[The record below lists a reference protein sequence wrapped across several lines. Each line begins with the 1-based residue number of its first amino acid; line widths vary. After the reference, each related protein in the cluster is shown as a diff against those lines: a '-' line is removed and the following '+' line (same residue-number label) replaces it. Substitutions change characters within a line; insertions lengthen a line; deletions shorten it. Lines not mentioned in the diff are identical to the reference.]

1 MTGAPSTGGLRGR
14 GLLVRVYLHGILL
27 LALAAGASFVVGSYL
42 LAPAI
47 EGPSR
52 PSTAWIA
59 WHLDSLRDEPERMQR
74 ELADL
79 RERGRIEISLYAWD
93 GQLLASNAAR
103 APAPLDAAELNA
115 LRQHNTR
122 FASGQGLVALRGA
135 DGTLA
140 RYARMKYPVPA
151 LPLGTAAAQ
160 LVAALAVLA
169 LASMPLA
176 RSISA
181 PVERLAQLTRAF
193 GQGDLSVRARSERT
207 DEIGDLSR
215 AFDEMAGR
223 IVALR
228 RSEKE
233 LLANVSHE
241 LRTPLARIRLALELA
256 REGNT
261 ERAHS
266 YLQDIEEDLGELEPL
281 LDDIMTAAR
290 LDLERGAGSDAA
302 PPLRRQAVT
311 GAELL
316 EAASLRFARRFPER
330 TLRCR
335 TAGALPQLLADPGL
349 LRRVLDNLL
358 DNAAKFSDPGEPI
371 ELSGAACPEPPAL
384 EIRVRD
390 HGIDIAAEDLERVFE
405 PFFRTDRSR
414 SRATGGVGLG
424 LTVVRR
430 IVLAHGGSVSVES
443 DKVTGTCFY
452 VSIPARAPAEELTE
466 RDIAG
471 ESNPVGA
478 QRQSNDLRTGGPSTG
493 ALEDA

>member
-1 MTGAPSTGGLRGR
+1 MTARAWLRGR
-14 GLLVRVYLHGILL
+14 RLLLRVYLHGILL
-27 LALAAGASFVVGSYL
+27 LALAAGASFLVGSYL

-59 WHLDSLRDEPERMQR
+59 WHLDSLLNDPERLQS
-74 ELADL
+74 ELSDL
-79 RERGRIEISLYAWD
+79 RERARIEISFFAR
-93 GQLLASNAAR
+93 GGELLASNAQT
-103 APAPLDAAELNA
+103 APPPLDAEELAA
-115 LRQHNTR
+115 LDRQNTR
-122 FASGQGLVALRGA
+122 FAEGRGLVALRGP
-135 DGTLA
+135 DGSLA
-140 RYARMKYPVPA
+140 RYALMKYPVPP

-160 LVAALAVLA
+160 LAAALLVIA

-181 PVERLAQLTRAF
+181 PVEKLAKLTRAL
-193 GQGDLSVRARSERT
+193 GAGNLSVRARSPRK
-207 DEIGDLSR
+207 DEIGDLAH
-215 AFDEMAGR
+215 AFDEMADR

-256 REGNT
+256 REGDMA
-261 ERAHS
+261 RAQT

-290 LDLERGAGSDAA
+290 LDLERGAGTDAV
-302 PPLRRQAVT
+302 PPLRRQRLEGT
-311 GAELL
+311 ELL
-316 EAASLRFARRFPER
+316 EAASARFARRFPER
-330 TLRCR
+330 TLRGR
-335 TAGALPQLLADPGL
+335 WSESLPVLQADPSL

-358 DNAAKFSDPGEPI
+358 DNAAKFSDPGQPI
-371 ELSGAACPEPPAL
+371 ELEAEAIAFPAAL

-390 HGIDIAAEDLERVFE
+390 HGIGIAPADLERVFE

-414 SRATGGVGLG
+414 NRATGGVGLG

-430 IVLAHGGSVSVES
+430 ILVAHGGSVRVES
-443 DKVTGTCFY
+443 DKRNGTCFHVTVPASGGDAD
-452 VSIPARAPAEELTE
+452 VSESDSDGDT
-466 RDIAG
+466 AG
-471 ESNPVGA
+471 KI
-478 QRQSNDLRTGGPSTG
+478 
-493 ALEDA
+493 ALEQA

>member
-1 MTGAPSTGGLRGR
+1 MTPPAWLRGR
-14 GLLVRVYLHGILL
+14 RLLLRVYLHGILL
-27 LALAAGASFVVGSYL
+27 LALAAGASFIVGSYL

-59 WHLDSLRDEPERMQR
+59 WHLDSLLGDPERLQR

-79 RERGRIEISLYAWD
+79 RERARIEISFFARD
-93 GQLLASNAAR
+93 GKLLVSNAPV
-103 APAPLDAAELNA
+103 APAPLSAEELEA
-115 LRQHNTR
+115 LDRQNTR
-122 FASGQGLVALRGA
+122 FAEGRGLVALRGP
-135 DGTLA
+135 DGSLA
-140 RYARMKYPVPA
+140 RYARMKYPVPP

-160 LVAALAVLA
+160 LAAALLVIA

-181 PVERLAQLTRAF
+181 PVEKLAKLTRAL
-193 GQGDLSVRARSERT
+193 GSGNLSVRARSPRK
-207 DEIGDLSR
+207 DEIGDLAH
-215 AFDEMAGR
+215 AFDEMADR

-256 REGNT
+256 REGDMA
-261 ERAHS
+261 RAQT

-290 LDLERGAGSDAA
+290 LDLERGAGTDAV
-302 PPLRRQAVT
+302 PPLRRQRLE

-316 EAASLRFARRFPER
+316 EAASARFARRFPER
-330 TLRCR
+330 TLRSR
-335 TAGALPQLLADPGL
+335 WSEGLPVLLADPSL

-358 DNAAKFSDPGEPI
+358 DNAAKFSEPGQPI
-371 ELSGAACPEPPAL
+371 ELEAEAIASPAAL

-390 HGIDIAAEDLERVFE
+390 RGIGIAPEDLERVFE

-414 SRATGGVGLG
+414 NRATGGVGLG

-430 IVLAHGGSVSVES
+430 ILLAHGGSVRVES
-443 DKVTGTCFY
+443 DKRTGTCFH
-452 VSIPARAPAEELTE
+452 VTVPAGGTRDDHDDDTSENELSQGDAGGA
-466 RDIAG
+466 RGKIALQQ
-471 ESNPVGA
+471 A
-478 QRQSNDLRTGGPSTG
+478 
-493 ALEDA
+493 

>member
-1 MTGAPSTGGLRGR
+1 MTPPVWLRGR
-14 GLLVRVYLHGILL
+14 RLLLRVYLHGILL
-27 LALAAGASFVVGSYL
+27 LALAAGASFLVGSYL

-59 WHLDSLRDEPERMQR
+59 WHLDGLLGDAERLQH
-74 ELADL
+74 ELGDL
-79 RERGRIEISLYAWD
+79 RERAHIEISFFSRD
-93 GQLLASNAAR
+93 GKLLASNAS
-103 APAPLDAAELNA
+103 PAPQPLSADELAALD
-115 LRQHNTR
+115 RQNTR
-122 FASGQGLVALRGA
+122 FAEGRGLVALRGP
-135 DGTLA
+135 DGSLA
-140 RYARMKYPVPA
+140 RYARMKYPVPP

-160 LVAALAVLA
+160 LAAALLVIA

-181 PVERLAQLTRAF
+181 PVERLAKLTRAL
-193 GQGDLSVRARSERT
+193 GAGNLAMRARSLRK
-207 DEIGDLSR
+207 DEIGDLAR
-215 AFDEMAGR
+215 AFDEMADR

-256 REGNT
+256 REGDMA
-261 ERAHS
+261 RAQT

-290 LDLERGAGSDAA
+290 LDLERGAGTDAV
-302 PPLRRQAVT
+302 PPLRRQRLA

-316 EAASLRFARRFPER
+316 EAASARFARRFPER

-335 TAGALPQLLADPGL
+335 WSEGLPILQADPSL
-349 LRRVLDNLL
+349 LRRVLDNLI
-358 DNAAKFSDPGEPI
+358 DNAAKFSDPGQPI
-371 ELSGAACPEPPAL
+371 ELEAEVVATPPAL
-384 EIRVRD
+384 AIRVRD
-390 HGIDIAAEDLERVFE
+390 RGIGIAPEDLQRVFE

-414 SRATGGVGLG
+414 NRATGGVGLG

-430 IVLAHGGSVSVES
+430 ILLAHGGSVRVES
-443 DKVTGTCFY
+443 DKRTGTCFH
-452 VSIPARAPAEELTE
+452 VMVPASNLPAEQEAPEHDEKIALEQARASA
-466 RDIAG
+466 
-471 ESNPVGA
+471 S
-478 QRQSNDLRTGGPSTG
+478 
-493 ALEDA
+493 